1 MNITSEFLVSSP
13 LSLHALQPNEVNKS
27 NLGCHGSV
35 QYIFSHG
42 TIPELERPP
51 PRASAI
57 IPDPINPTFVFE
69 LLLIVFS
76 NKYFKFNVFNAVV
89 VVVVC
94 WCKKKKSFLCEER
107 VESDQKNNT
116 TKIFVFLFF
125 CPTTFLSSP
134 HKKPH
139 QNKSHQNG
147 GYFDGLLGVFRERK
161 QPNASGKGTLVY

>member
-1 MNITSEFLVSSP
+1 MEMTILSSVSSFEISFITVAAAYGFTAMNITSEFLVSSQ
-13 LSLHALQPNEVNKS
+13 LSLHALQPNEENKS

-42 TIPELERPP
+42 TIPELEKPP

-76 NKYFKFNVFNAVV
+76 KYFKFNVVVVVVV

-94 WCKKKKSFLCEER
+94 WCKKFSL
-107 VESDQKNNT
+107 
-116 TKIFVFLFF
+116 
-125 CPTTFLSSP
+125 
-134 HKKPH
+134 
-139 QNKSHQNG
+139 
-147 GYFDGLLGVFRERK
+147 
-161 QPNASGKGTLVY
+161 